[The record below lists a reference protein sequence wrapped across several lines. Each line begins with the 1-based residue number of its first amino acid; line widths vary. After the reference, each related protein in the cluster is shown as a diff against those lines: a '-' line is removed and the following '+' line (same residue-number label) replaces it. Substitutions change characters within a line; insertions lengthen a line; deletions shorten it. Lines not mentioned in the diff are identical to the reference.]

1 MRVLILGAG
10 FGGLELATRL
20 SEALGDEVEVT
31 LFDQSDAFTFGY
43 AKLEVMFGQS
53 PPEAVRLP
61 YRDFAKPGVSFR
73 QEKVV
78 AIEPERKRVV
88 TERGAYEG
96 DVLVVALG
104 ADLDPAATPGLVER
118 GHEFYS
124 VAGAAR
130 VRDVLPNFAGGNSRC
145 RRHDSAPQVPAGACE
160 AALLLHDYLVGRR
173 PRDATRVLLVTPW
186 ETPLP
191 VSAEVSAAVL
201 AAFADRRPSP
211 TSIRRA
217 GRSTSPTAA
226 RLTATSS
233 WPFPVTSPRRSS
245 RTQGCAKMAG
255 SPSTTQRWRPAYLE
269 FGGGAVCGRGVV
281 RAGRRR
287 LPRWSKAHGASV
299 APSVAMWADKQRF
312 GSDRRARFGA

>member
-20 SEALGDEVEVT
+20 SEALDEEVEVT
-31 LFDQSDAFTFGY
+31 LFDQRDAFTFGY

-78 AIEPERKRVV
+78 AIEPKRKRVV

-104 ADLDPAATPGLVER
+104 ADLDPAATPGLVEG

-130 VRDVLPNFAGGNSRC
+130 VRDVLPSFAGGTAVVAVMTPHFKC
-145 RRHDSAPQVPAGACE
+145 PPAPCE
-160 AALLLHDYLVGRR
+160 AALLLHDYLVGRGL
-173 PRDATRVLLVTPW
+173 RDATRILLVTPW

-201 AAFADRRPSP
+201 AAFATAASSSSARRPSSA
-211 TSIRRA
+211 SIRRA

-245 RTQGCAKMAG
+245 RTQGCAKTAG
-255 SPSTTQRWRPAYLE
+255 SPSP
-269 FGGGAVCGRGVV
+269 
-281 RAGRRR
+281 RRR
-287 LPRWSKAHGASV
+287 W
-299 APSVAMWADKQRF
+299 
-312 GSDRRARFGA
+312 